1 MTVYLIKL
9 SQPFNKKVFPHP
21 LAFKH
26 CITEMKCIAEVF
38 FFLGHSI
45 YSEPKA
51 AKDSLK
57 ISRVDTPRAVCIHF
71 ELIIPFMEIVQDVP
85 LLLSDCLPALF

>member
-1 MTVYLIKL
+1 MHSWSI
-9 SQPFNKKVFPHP
+9 
-21 LAFKH
+21 
-26 CITEMKCIAEVF
+26 F

-51 AKDSLK
+51 AKNSLK
-57 ISRVDTPRAVCIHF
+57 ISTVDTPRAVCIHF

-85 LLLSDCLPALF
+85 

>member
-38 FFLGHSI
+38 FFRTL
-45 YSEPKA
+45 
-51 AKDSLK
+51 DL
-57 ISRVDTPRAVCIHF
+57 
-71 ELIIPFMEIVQDVP
+71 Q
-85 LLLSDCLPALF
+85 

>member
-9 SQPFNKKVFPHP
+9 LQLFNKNIFPHP

-51 AKDSLK
+51 AKNSLK
-57 ISRVDTPRAVCIHF
+57 ISTVDTPRAVCIHF

-85 LLLSDCLPALF
+85 

>member
-38 FFLGHSI
+38 FFRTLDLQWAQSSKG
-45 YSEPKA
+45 
-51 AKDSLK
+51 L
-57 ISRVDTPRAVCIHF
+57 F
-71 ELIIPFMEIVQDVP
+71 ENL
-85 LLLSDCLPALF
+85 